1 MQKSRFRLPGEII
14 LLIAAI
20 VWGTSFV
27 AQSVG
32 SENVESFTFN
42 GVRCLIGA
50 LVLFLTVK
58 VIGYKPSKEEQKKL
72 WLGGAVCGVLLFFAV
87 NLQQLAISYVDAAGN
102 KALVGKVGFLTALYI
117 LFVPIIGIF
126 FRKKT
131 GFIVWI
137 SVVIAVIGA
146 YLLTGGEAGAGKMN
160 LSDLYAILCA
170 VMFALQIIAVDKYAP
185 DVDCIRLSMVQ
196 FIVCGVLSMITAFL
210 FEEPNLPSLMD
221 AKWSILYSGIM
232 SSGIAY
238 TLQMLGQK
246 NCRRPQVASLIMS
259 LESVICTLSGFVFLH
274 QTLSARELI
283 GCALMFTAV
292 VLTQVKTGEANG

>member
-1 MQKSRFRLPGEII
+1 MTKSKFRLPGEII

-58 VIGYKPSKEEQKKL
+58 IIGYKPTKEEQKKL
-72 WLGGAVCGVLLFFAV
+72 WVGGAICGVLLYFAV

-131 GFIVWI
+131 GFMVWI
-137 SVVIAVIGA
+137 SVAIAVVGA
-146 YLLTGGEAGAGKMN
+146 YLLTGGEAGGRIS

-170 VMFALQIIAVDKYAP
+170 IMFALQIIAVDKFAP

-196 FIVCGVLSMITAFL
+196 FIVCGALSMITAFI
-210 FEEPNLPSLMD
+210 FESPSLPAIMD

-232 SSGIAY
+232 SSGVAY

-274 QTLSARELI
+274 QTLSVKELI

-292 VLTQVKTGEANG
+292 CLTQVKTEDKA

>member
-1 MQKSRFRLPGEII
+1 MTKSKFRLPGEII

-20 VWGTSFV
+20 VWGTSFI

-50 LVLFLTVK
+50 FVLFLTVK
-58 VIGYKPSKEEQKKL
+58 IIGYKPTKEERKKL
-72 WLGGAVCGVLLFFAV
+72 WVGGAICGVLLFFAV
-87 NLQQLAISYVDAAGN
+87 NLQQLAISYVDAEGN

-117 LFVPIIGIF
+117 LFVPVIGVF

-131 GFIVWI
+131 GILVWI
-137 SVVIAVIGA
+137 SVAIAVAGA
-146 YLLTGGEAGAGKMN
+146 YFLTGGGVGGKIT
-160 LSDLYAILCA
+160 LSDFEAILCA
-170 VMFALQIIAVDKYAP
+170 VMFALQIIAVDKFAP

-210 FEEPNLPSLMD
+210 FEHPSMLSLLD

-259 LESVICTLSGFVFLH
+259 LESVIATLSGFLFLH
-274 QTLSARELI
+274 QKLTAMELI
-283 GCALMFTAV
+283 GCALMFAAV
-292 VLTQVKTGEANG
+292 CLTQVKAEEK